1 MSYTRGFAELLRLI
15 PSLFIVSN
23 FERSVFMA
31 DINEFDEFEEEDG
44 FDEGFGSKDEEES
57 GEEDSFDDFDDADSE
72 DYAGESFDG
81 SVDDEPEDESV
92 EESEEEPDEEFG
104 EELEEESEEDV
115 ADDVDE
121 VDLTETGVGAMS
133 PSMQAEY
140 DATFSGDERASNLL
154 KITSDKFTRTKRVI
168 KISEIGFSEPVKV
181 GRQRTIT
188 GLSQSVKELGVVTPI
203 HVMAVAEE
211 DASDDYKYVLI
222 DGLRRIFGAMKNGV
236 TEIDAVVWDFKDK
249 ERGMELLL
257 PLGLMLNR
265 TQRRSW
271 KEIWDLYRI
280 LEMQSAITPGT
291 LEFLLQLEAGDA
303 MKLKDVMLC
312 EYSEV
317 KEALLSEEKNLD
329 GCYKMLQKMRK
340 EEDQLSK
347 DDATG
352 FSDTV
357 ENSEELTSSEPSE
370 GGDLS
375 EQDVRELLEMADS
388 LDDESALAAED
399 FNSMATPDE
408 SFVDQQKVGDRHPL
422 DPALRQAVLARDD
435 FTCKC
440 CGMRMVGARLGL
452 IAVHHILPVHTGG
465 KDTLDNLTT
474 LCVGCHILLHIC
486 ERNGGTIMMSEEDFK
501 SLMPSEQTS
510 LKRALRLARIA
521 IQADKRRGLSK
532 EQIASVTKDALRHP
546 MPGKDLKENQIAYS
560 YSQAHKASENAEVE
574 EK

>member
-1 MSYTRGFAELLRLI
+1 
-15 PSLFIVSN
+15 
-23 FERSVFMA
+23 MA

-44 FDEGFGSKDEEES
+44 FDEDFGAEDEENFDEEEAS
-57 GEEDSFDDFDDADSE
+57 EDFDEETSE
-72 DYAGESFDG
+72 NYDEEPLEDLAES
-81 SVDDEPEDESV
+81 DESV
-92 EESEEEPDEEFG
+92 GDEEWAESEDWA
-104 EELEEESEEDV
+104 SEEDI
-115 ADDVDE
+115 ARDAE
-121 VDLTETGVGAMS
+121 ETDLFETGVGAMS

-140 DATFSGDERASNLL
+140 DAAFSGDERASNLL

-211 DASDDYKYVLI
+211 EASDDYKYVLI

-329 GCYKMLQKMRK
+329 ACYKMLQKMRK

-357 ENSEELTSSEPSE
+357 ENSEELTSSESSK

-399 FNSMATPDE
+399 FDSMAKPDE
-408 SFVDQQKVGDRHPL
+408 SFIDQQKVGDRHPL

-452 IAVHHILPVHTGG
+452 IAVHHILPAHTGG

-560 YSQAHKASENAEVE
+560 YSQAQKANSENEDE
-574 EK
+574 E